1 MSSII
6 NNPWVIGIVGSVVSG
21 LAVFLITGA
30 LINKREG
37 TEIRQRIQTASS
49 EILNSLRLLIPEKV
63 APPFG
68 LVESMLRSSAKK
80 HSLKKEDLPSVRVLA
95 EDVITEIMSNPFLS
109 PKHKVEYCE
118 FVLRI
123 VGEDRVETSARGA
136 PIQDLS
142 EMGSF
147 KEKGRR
153 DISIVLGV
161 ATFSSVLLGIL
172 STSLGTGT
180 LAFNKEAIKTNL
192 SIIAVAIIIPT
203 FCLWVID
210 FYRDIRELRNVRVE
224 ASRAA
229 IGRDADRDSGESK
242 GD

>member
-1 MSSII
+1 MWSII
-6 NNPWVIGIVGSVVSG
+6 NNPWVVGIVGSVVSG

-30 LINKREG
+30 LISKREG
-37 TEIRQRIQTASS
+37 NEIRQRIQTANS
-49 EILNSLRLLIPEKV
+49 EILHSLRLLIPEKV
-63 APPFG
+63 PPPLG
-68 LVESMLRSSAKK
+68 LIDSMLRSSAKK
-80 HSLKKEDLPSVRVLA
+80 HALKKADLSSARVLA
-95 EDVITEIMSNPFLS
+95 EDIITEIMSNPFLS

-123 VGEDRVETSARGA
+123 VRDDHMEPSAPEGGLS
-136 PIQDLS
+136 DLA
-142 EMGSF
+142 EKGSF

-180 LAFNKEAIKTNL
+180 LAFNKEAIKSNL
-192 SIIAVAIIIPT
+192 SLIAVAIIIPT
-203 FCLWVID
+203 FCLWIID

-224 ASRAA
+224 ARRAA
-229 IGRDADRDSGESK
+229 IGTDAVRDIGESN
-242 GD
+242 GE